1 MEPPRTDLCTAGGKQ
16 RGILG
21 GDDPATSRQPSTGA
35 AFPLPGF
42 GARSSD
48 PGERS
53 RITAISAWA
62 EERGC
67 TDDWRRLAFDR
78 WAEQAQPPPQCP
90 GCQLQLADTIAP
102 VLHRGLLSDVEASDL
117 VQAAQKLEAEL
128 GNHRLANQG
137 RKVWYSTSHETLY
150 LHYAGWLSHQFPRLL
165 DRLVRT
171 MQHCAEIWQQ
181 QEPSAVRT
189 EQHRNQAESAPCL
202 NVRCIELHT
211 YFVAGALTTPAHRD
225 SGSTI
230 SMSVLLSDAA
240 TCDGGKFVTWSAN
253 QPILHELQRGD
264 AILFPSER
272 IHNVSPV
279 LAGQRQSLVL
289 ELWAGPP
296 LDRGRTISSVQHM

>member
-1 MEPPRTDLCTAGGKQ
+1 MEPPCTDLCTGGRK
-16 RGILG
+16 RGIRGG
-21 GDDPATSRQPSTGA
+21 GDTVLMSRQPSTGA

-53 RITAISAWA
+53 RITTMSAWA

-67 TDDWRRLAFDR
+67 ADDWRRLAFDR
-78 WAEQAQPPPQCP
+78 WAEQAQPPPQHP
-90 GCQLQLADTIAP
+90 GSQLQLADSIAP
-102 VLHRGLLSDVEASDL
+102 VYRRGLLSDAEALDL
-117 VQAAQKLEAEL
+117 VQAAHKLEAEL
-128 GNHRLANQG
+128 GNHRLVNQG
-137 RKVWYSTSHETLY
+137 RKVWYSMSHETLY
-150 LHYAGWLSHQFPRLL
+150 LHHAGWLSDQFPRLL
-165 DRLVRT
+165 DRLVQT
-171 MQHCAEIWQQ
+171 MKRCAEIWQQ
-181 QEPSAVRT
+181 SVRT
-189 EQHRNQAESAPCL
+189 EQQRTRVESASCL

-230 SMSVLLSDAA
+230 SMSVLLSDVS

-253 QPILHELQRGD
+253 QPIIHELQRGD

-289 ELWAGPP
+289 ELWTGPP
-296 LDRGRTISSVQHM
+296 LDRGRTTSSV